1 MFCSKCGLKIED
13 ETTKFCPICGASVEP
28 ERKPEQETVTAAAQT
43 PPPRQDPVVVNVTN
57 QNTNVN
63 SLGIPQKSKWTA
75 FFLCLFLGWFGVHRF
90 YTGKI
95 GTGIIW
101 LCTVGLCG
109 IGWLLDLIFILTG
122 SFRDK
127 SGFPLK

>member
-28 ERKPEQETVTAAAQT
+28 ERKPEQETVTAAQT
-43 PPPRQDPVVVNVTN
+43 PPQKQEPVVVNVTN

-63 SLGIPQKSKWTA
+63 SFGIPQKSKWTA

-101 LCTVGLCG
+101 LCTAGLCG